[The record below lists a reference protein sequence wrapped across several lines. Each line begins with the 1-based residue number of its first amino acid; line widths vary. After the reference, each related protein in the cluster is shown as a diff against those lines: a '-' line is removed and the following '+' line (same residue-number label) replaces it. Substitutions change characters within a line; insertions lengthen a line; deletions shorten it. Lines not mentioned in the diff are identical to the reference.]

1 MLINRPL
8 VTVFS
13 VFVSLFL
20 TSSYIYA
27 LDTDNS
33 SKPAISENEMSL
45 LYLKVVNLEAEGKYE
60 EAIKILDEML
70 KVTENSTFYEKYIYM
85 LIYLNDID
93 KSLEMS
99 LKANKLY
106 PDDIIFIKFL
116 AQIYEFKEDYA
127 KSVKYLDALIQKSDT
142 NIDYVF
148 IKASI
153 LVKMGQKTT
162 ALKEFNKLINMGN
175 SKSEYYVNRG
185 NLHQDMGNIK
195 LAIDDYR
202 SAVDIDR
209 NMLALLRLSDIYLKE
224 NNKEESK
231 KYLEM
236 IVGSNETMVLPEIK
250 LGEIYLED
258 KDYQKAI
265 ELYQN
270 FAKKMEGK
278 DKISVLKYLGNI
290 QVSMGDYDNASITFE
305 EILMLAPEDTL
316 NYYSAGYLNE
326 LAEKNDKALA
336 IYNDALKLQPNFASI
351 IKRVSVIYLLDNKSE
366 KSIEVLANI
375 DEIERDV
382 DYYRLLAES
391 YLQEDESKQAVII
404 LNEGLKSNPTSDEI
418 FYSLAIAYDKLD
430 KREDSI
436 VNIKKANELSPNNP
450 IYQNFLGY
458 MYVLNEINLDEAIK
472 LITSALDKDPDNAAY
487 LDSLGWA
494 YFMKKKYKKAY
505 SYIERAAELAP
516 DEKEIVD
523 HLEEIKKK
531 LKIK

>member
-1 MLINRPL
+1 MLINKPL
-8 VTVFS
+8 VTIFS
-13 VFVSLFL
+13 VFIYLFL
-20 TSSYIYA
+20 TSSYLHA
-27 LDTDNS
+27 LDTDSS

-45 LYLKVVNLEAEGKYE
+45 LYLKVVNLEAEGKFE

-70 KVTENSTFYEKYIYM
+70 TVEENTTFYEKYIYL
-85 LIYLNDID
+85 LIYSNDID
-93 KSLEMS
+93 KALKVSK
-99 LKANKLY
+99 KANKLY

-127 KSVKYLDALIQKSDT
+127 KSVKYLDILIKKSDT

-153 LVKMGQKTT
+153 LVKMGQKNT
-162 ALKEFNKLINMGN
+162 ALKEFNKLITMGN
-175 SKSEYYVNRG
+175 KSEYYVNRG

-195 LAIDDYR
+195 LAIDDYKK
-202 SAVDIDR
+202 AVDIDR

-258 KDYQKAI
+258 KDYHKAV
-265 ELYQN
+265 ELYKN
-270 FAKKMEGK
+270 FAKKMDGK
-278 DKISVLKYLGNI
+278 DKVSVLKYLGNI
-290 QVSMGDYDNASITFE
+290 QVSMEDYDNASITFE
-305 EILMLAPEDTL
+305 EILMLSPEDTL

-326 LAEKNDKALA
+326 LAGKNDKALA

-366 KSIEVLANI
+366 KSLEVLVNI
-375 DEIERDV
+375 DELERDV
-382 DYYRLLAES
+382 DYYRLIAES
-391 YLQEDESKQAVII
+391 YMQEEEDKKAVKV

-418 FYSLAIAYDKLD
+418 LYSLAIAYDKLD
-430 KREDSI
+430 KREDS
-436 VNIKKANELSPNNP
+436 VVSIKKAYDLSPDNP

-458 MYVLNEINLDEAIK
+458 MYVLEKINLDEAIV
-472 LITSALDKDPDNAAY
+472 LITSALEQDPDNAAY

-505 SYIERAAELAP
+505 SYIERAAKLAP

>member
-8 VTVFS
+8 IILFS
-13 VFVSLFL
+13 VFIYLCL
-20 TSSYIYA
+20 TSSFIYA
-27 LDTDNS
+27 SDTD
-33 SKPAISENEMSL
+33 KPTISETEMSI
-45 LYLKVVNLEAEGKYE
+45 LYLKVVNLESEGKFD
-60 EAIKILDEML
+60 EAIKLLDEML
-70 KVTENSTFYEKYIYM
+70 AAEENATFYEKYIYL
-85 LIYLNDID
+85 LIYSNNID
-93 KSLEMS
+93 KALEVS
-99 LKANKLY
+99 INANKLY

-116 AQIYEFKEDYA
+116 AQIYEFKEDYV
-127 KSVKYLDALIQKSDT
+127 KSVKYLDILIKKSDT
-142 NIDYVF
+142 NEDYIF

-153 LVKMGQKTT
+153 LVKMGQKNT
-162 ALKEFNKLINMGN
+162 ALKEFNKLISVSN
-175 SKSEYYVNRG
+175 KSEYFVNRG
-185 NLHQDMGNIK
+185 TLHQDMGNIK
-195 LAIDDYR
+195 LAIDDYKK
-202 SAVDIDR
+202 AVEIDR

-236 IVGSNETMVLPEIK
+236 IVGRNETMVLPEIR

-258 KDYQKAI
+258 KDYQKAV
-265 ELYQN
+265 ELYKN
-270 FAKKMEGK
+270 FSKKMKGK
-278 DKISVLKYLGNI
+278 DKVSVLKYLGNI

-305 EILMLAPEDTL
+305 EILMLAPEDSL

-326 LAEKNDKALA
+326 LAGKNDRALV

-375 DEIERDV
+375 DEVERDV
-382 DYYRLLAES
+382 DYYRLIAES
-391 YLQEDESKQAVII
+391 YMQEDESKLAVSI
-404 LNEGLKSNPTSDEI
+404 LNEGLELNPTSDEI

-430 KREDSI
+430 KRADSI
-436 VNIKKANELSPNNP
+436 ISIKKAYELSPNNP

-458 MYVLNEINLDEAIK
+458 MYVLDEVNLDEAIV
-472 LITSALDKDPDNAAY
+472 LITSALEQDPNNAAY

-494 YFMKKKYKKAY
+494 YYMQKKYKKAH
-505 SYIERAAELAP
+505 SYIKRAAELAP

>member
-1 MLINRPL
+1 MLINRHL

-13 VFVSLFL
+13 VFVYFFL
-20 TSSYIYA
+20 TSSYMHA
-27 LDTDNS
+27 SDTDNS

-45 LYLKVVNLEAEGKYE
+45 LYLKVVNLEAEGKFN

-70 KVTENSTFYEKYIYM
+70 AVEENTTFYEKYIYL
-85 LIYLNDID
+85 LIYSNDID
-93 KSLEMS
+93 KALEVS
-99 LKANKLY
+99 IRANKLY
-106 PDDIIFIKFL
+106 PDDVVFIKFL

-127 KSVKYLDALIQKSDT
+127 KSVKYLDLLIKKSDT

-153 LVKMGQKTT
+153 LVKMGQKNK
-162 ALKEFNKLINMGN
+162 ALKEFNKLISMGG

-202 SAVDIDR
+202 SAVDIDK

-258 KDYQKAI
+258 KDYHKAV
-265 ELYQN
+265 ELYKN

-278 DKISVLKYLGNI
+278 DKVSVLKYLGNI
-290 QVSMGDYDNASITFE
+290 QVSMEDYDNASITFE
-305 EILMLAPEDTL
+305 EVLMLAPEDTL

-326 LAEKNDKALA
+326 LAGKSEKALI

-351 IKRVSVIYLLDNKSE
+351 IKRVSVIYLLDNQSE
-366 KSIEVLANI
+366 KSLKVLANI
-375 DEIERDV
+375 DEIERDI
-382 DYYRLLAES
+382 DYYRLIAES
-391 YLQEDESKQAVII
+391 YMQEEQSKKAVTV

-418 FYSLAIAYDKLD
+418 LYSLAIAYDKLN

-436 VNIKKANELSPNNP
+436 NSIKKAYELSPDNP

-458 MYVLNEINLDEAIK
+458 MYVLDKINLDEAIV
-472 LITSALDKDPDNAAY
+472 LITSALEKDPDNAAY